1 MGWTEGLMVE
11 CYGGLG
17 LVHAPVFIEWKLVG
31 LVTKADRLKGES
43 IGARVL
49 P

>member
-1 MGWTEGLMVE
+1 MVE

-17 LVHAPVFIEWKLVG
+17 LVHALVCIECKLVG
-31 LVTKADRLKGES
+31 LVRKADRLNGGS